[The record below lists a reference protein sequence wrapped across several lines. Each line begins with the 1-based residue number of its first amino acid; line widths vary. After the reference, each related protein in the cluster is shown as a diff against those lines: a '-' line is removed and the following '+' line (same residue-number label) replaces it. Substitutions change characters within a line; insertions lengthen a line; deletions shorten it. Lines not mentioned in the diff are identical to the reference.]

1 MDGDIDPFIES
12 FMRWRWQG
20 GTAGEGLPEEEA
32 DEDL

>member
-20 GTAGEGLPEEEA
+20 GASGADAEIDA
-32 DEDL
+32 DDEDL